1 MAVSTLQTNMVNG
14 RVEEANRK
22 LDSAVKETDTRLD
35 ETRTELTSTTQ
46 KANEACTKV
55 ACGEIC
61 AKVLITS
68 ESDTSAFSDI
78 FAISA
83 SH

>member
-1 MAVSTLQTNMVNG
+1 MDRSADIVGETRQSPG

-22 LDSAVKETDTRLD
+22 LDSAVKETDTKLD

-61 AKVLITS
+61 AKVLIAS
-68 ESDTSAFSDI
+68 QIEISSDN
-78 FAISA
+78 FAV
-83 SH
+83 